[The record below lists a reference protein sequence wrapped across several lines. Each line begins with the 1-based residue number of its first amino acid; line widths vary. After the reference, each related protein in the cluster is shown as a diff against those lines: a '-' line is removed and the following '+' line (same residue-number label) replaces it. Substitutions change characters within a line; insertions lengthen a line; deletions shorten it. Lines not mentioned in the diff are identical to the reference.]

1 MKSILDNVDVSGNGK
16 IEFEEFLMFIK
27 KTSDMKSSSVSS
39 KFFRDLIKGRLS
51 NNEIP

>member
-1 MKSILDNVDVSGNGK
+1 VQSIKEVKHILDNVDASGNGQ

-39 KFFRDLIKGRLS
+39 
-51 NNEIP
+51 